1 MRKKHTRSRQTKAKG
16 KAKGLDTYDW
26 KQCFSSK
33 ALSLVV
39 LLANNV
45 RQSQVKIEL
54 TAQF

>member
-26 KQCFSSK
+26 KQFFSSK

-54 TAQF
+54 TAQI